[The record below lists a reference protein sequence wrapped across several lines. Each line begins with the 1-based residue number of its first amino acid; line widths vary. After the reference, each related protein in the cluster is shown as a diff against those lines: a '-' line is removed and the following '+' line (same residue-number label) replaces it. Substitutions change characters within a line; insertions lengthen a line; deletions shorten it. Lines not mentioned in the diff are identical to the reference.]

1 MGVEEQRVNVVI
13 DITAPAAQWQSLG
26 DGFKVDVR
34 VLVQVVDKAVMVPV
48 SALFPIGSRSGIF
61 VVEGGRANLREVS
74 VEARNGVSA
83 WVKTGLTV
91 GAQVIVYPD
100 SKLKDKVRVK
110 VR

>member
-1 MGVEEQRVNVVI
+1 
-13 DITAPAAQWQSLG
+13 
-26 DGFKVDVR
+26 
-34 VLVQVVDKAVMVPV
+34 
-48 SALFPIGSRSGIF
+48 
-61 VVEGGRANLREVS
+61 

-100 SKLKDKVRVK
+100 SKLKDKAPVK